1 MEWVQLRCWLSGTH
15 LDSGNDVIRADF
27 EETRVP
33 SSFCQALCGP
43 PSFWGKLKEELV
55 LHLIS
60 KNEFSSILAGKTHI
74 WIKLDIKKINTCDI
88 SLTLEMVHSHY
99 ICIHVQNK
107 SFFLNIPS
115 PVPSGHIPYDSQK
128 TIQKKEYP
136 IVNSLTSQHAARK
149 MATLCCLLKSKRIC
163 LIFHMYFYTG
173 YISFT
178 LLTVFH
184 VYFY

>member
-1 MEWVQLRCWLSGTH
+1 M
-15 LDSGNDVIRADF
+15 
-27 EETRVP
+27 
-33 SSFCQALCGP
+33 
-43 PSFWGKLKEELV
+43 
-55 LHLIS
+55 
-60 KNEFSSILAGKTHI
+60 
-74 WIKLDIKKINTCDI
+74 CDI